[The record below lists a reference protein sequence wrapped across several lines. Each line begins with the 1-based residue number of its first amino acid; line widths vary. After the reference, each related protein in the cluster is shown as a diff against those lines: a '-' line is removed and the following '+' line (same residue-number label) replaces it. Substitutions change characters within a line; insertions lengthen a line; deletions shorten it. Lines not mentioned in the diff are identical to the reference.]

1 MKGLKSLRPIVRQPG
16 AARVLAVCVVLAAM
30 ALAAGCSK
38 VPQAAPE
45 LSVELGRR
53 ISAIESSHM
62 ALLRQYFDDKRAQV
76 DRFIDEQWIPV
87 FAEETM
93 NDAFMS
99 NLWSQVAESDDPND
113 RLQYILRL
121 APKLQ
126 REINSQRTSMIA
138 PLDNLEIEIERRL
151 RDEYNQARAINQ
163 SLTNLLQS
171 AANITEMRQ
180 GYLDQLGVT
189 DTVISKAINSLDE
202 VSGGLVE
209 KAQSVAGLKD
219 KTEQFKGRVEEITDR
234 FFR

>member
-1 MKGLKSLRPIVRQPG
+1 MIVFRY
-16 AARVLAVCVVLAAM
+16 RRRSAVALAAGT
-30 ALAAGCSK
+30 ALVALAFAAGCSK

-93 NDAFMS
+93 NDPFMS
-99 NLWSQVAESDDPND
+99 GLWTQVAASDDPND
-113 RLQYILRL
+113 RLQFILRL

-138 PLDNLEIEIERRL
+138 PLDNLEHEIERRL

-171 AANITEMRQ
+171 AADITEMRQ
-180 GYLDQLGVT
+180 GYLDMFGVT
-189 DTVISKAINSLDE
+189 DTVISSAINTLDN
-202 VSGGLVE
+202 VSGGLIE
-209 KAQSVAGLKD
+209 KADSVDLLKTR
-219 KTEQFKGRVEEITDR
+219 TEQYKSEVEEIIKR
-234 FFR
+234 FFQ